1 MPFPKNAG
9 PDSVE
14 LLEGGG
20 VDLGNEDIEEE
31 TKMLQSLETSVEEVG
46 GRNGVE
52 IVHIRFERV

>member
-9 PDSVE
+9 PDSAE

-31 TKMLQSLETSVEEVG
+31 TKMLQSLETSVEEVS
-46 GRNGVE
+46 
-52 IVHIRFERV
+52 